1 MIAAPHKDR
10 YMLADIKAIS
20 WAKQRPGDKAIEA
33 KMILGKSSCIQPAG
47 YFTGRS
53 HNRCVFIGAL
63 NFSNPNLAI
72 SFLQSDI
79 FFLNILNF
87 STMPP
92 KNTNEADQNKLTKD
106 ETEELIGHVRDRDA
120 LYNLAHKNYFRTD
133 IQDNN
138 WAEISSVMKKD
149 GEWNLNISK
158 CLIY

>member
-1 MIAAPHKDR
+1 MHR
-10 YMLADIKAIS
+10 LRSEAIS
-20 WAKQRPGDKAIEA
+20 GAKRRLGGRAIGAET
-33 KMILGKSSCIQPAG
+33 ILGKSSSIQPAG
-47 YFTGRS
+47 YFSRRS

-63 NFSNPNLAI
+63 NFSNPNSSI

-92 KNTNEADQNKLTKD
+92 KKTNEADPNKLTKD
-106 ETEELIGHVRDRDA
+106 ETEALIGHVRDRDV
-120 LYNLAHKNYFRTD
+120 LYNLAHKNYFRTY
-133 IQDNN
+133 IKDNN